1 MTKNKNQIELTDKQ
15 SIAVFDFL
23 TKNELINK
31 VATTEEYGPEVLS
44 PDEYTE
50 QIKKFFG
57 RTLYEFLT
65 KKFPSS
71 PIDDNEAFCIFN
83 AFVFEYPKNSE
94 AGKEVAETLLEVAPT
109 KEEQIVLGKILW
121 ELVYAFKK
129 I

>member
-50 QIKKFFG
+50 QIKKILWKNSL
-57 RTLYEFLT
+57 R
-65 KKFPSS
+65 
-71 PIDDNEAFCIFN
+71 IFN
-83 AFVFEYPKNSE
+83 
-94 AGKEVAETLLEVAPT
+94 
-109 KEEQIVLGKILW
+109 
-121 ELVYAFKK
+121 KK
-129 I
+129 ISFIAHRR